1 MSADYERKLHRAV
14 AQFVKEADKKYPNW
28 SERNDNGE
36 WGIGL
41 DKFDDMYKVIL
52 EIIEYTSCDEAT
64 EQMLD
69 DILFGIAR
77 DNECSRIIEVLLK
90 YPDWYALLCEKVL
103 FTEYINAKWQFE
115 ESLKDYH
122 GKDEIKALEENV
134 SGTKLDKKQEKY
146 LAPIVL
152 EDDVLGKLVLEKSE
166 GLFEGTYHFLGND
179 ITIYIEVEW
188 SSKATWKKPLA
199 VARDFVEHIVSR
211 DEAFREYIAAD
222 EALYDAALECLEDY
236 EDECEIHF
244 STPEEFANAL
254 KERMKYIFVNQ
265 NGSYTIGYDD
275 GYVFG
280 GHEIDVDV
288 DSKGKMV
295 CADMR

>member
-1 MSADYERKLHRAV
+1 MTQKEKL
-14 AQFVKEADKKYPNW
+14 FYY
-28 SERNDNGE
+28 
-36 WGIGL
+36 L
-41 DKFDDMYKVIL
+41 DRINN
-52 EIIEYTSCDEAT
+52 ST
-64 EQMLD
+64 EL
-69 DILFGIAR
+69 
-77 DNECSRIIEVLLK
+77 
-90 YPDWYALLCEKVL
+90 
-103 FTEYINAKWQFE
+103 
-115 ESLKDYH
+115 
-122 GKDEIKALEENV
+122 KDEIYWKCGLE
-134 SGTKLDKKQEKY
+134 
-146 LAPIVL
+146 IW
-152 EDDVLGKLVLEKSE
+152 
-166 GLFEGTYHFLGND
+166 ND

>member
-1 MSADYERKLHRAV
+1 M
-14 AQFVKEADKKYPNW
+14 
-28 SERNDNGE
+28 
-36 WGIGL
+36 
-41 DKFDDMYKVIL
+41 
-52 EIIEYTSCDEAT
+52 
-64 EQMLD
+64 
-69 DILFGIAR
+69 
-77 DNECSRIIEVLLK
+77 
-90 YPDWYALLCEKVL
+90 
-103 FTEYINAKWQFE
+103 
-115 ESLKDYH
+115 
-122 GKDEIKALEENV
+122 
-134 SGTKLDKKQEKY
+134 
-146 LAPIVL
+146 
-152 EDDVLGKLVLEKSE
+152 
-166 GLFEGTYHFLGND
+166 
-179 ITIYIEVEW
+179 
-188 SSKATWKKPLA
+188 A

-222 EALYDAALECLEDY
+222 EALYDVALECLEDY

>member
-1 MSADYERKLHRAV
+1 MDMNGIYQK
-14 AQFVKEADKKYPNW
+14 
-28 SERNDNGE
+28 DN
-36 WGIGL
+36 
-41 DKFDDMYKVIL
+41 KFD
-52 EIIEYTSCDEAT
+52 
-64 EQMLD
+64 
-69 DILFGIAR
+69 G
-77 DNECSRIIEVLLK
+77 
-90 YPDWYALLCEKVL
+90 
-103 FTEYINAKWQFE
+103 E
-115 ESLKDYH
+115 ESLYYVLAGNGGSSRLSKNEKYHIITCSAVAIYDINADCVVKKIKIMTWPISNQEYEAQNENSEYFNRFKDGVIYKVLGRLQYSTF
-122 GKDEIKALEENV
+122 GKLAFLYVKEVLEENV

-152 EDDVLGKLVLEKSE
+152 EDDVLGKLVLEKSK

-188 SSKATWKKPLA
+188 SSKATWKKPLT

-254 KERMKYIFVNQ
+254 KGRMKYIFVNQ

>member
-1 MSADYERKLHRAV
+1 MDMNGIYQK
-14 AQFVKEADKKYPNW
+14 
-28 SERNDNGE
+28 DN
-36 WGIGL
+36 
-41 DKFDDMYKVIL
+41 KFD
-52 EIIEYTSCDEAT
+52 
-64 EQMLD
+64 
-69 DILFGIAR
+69 G
-77 DNECSRIIEVLLK
+77 
-90 YPDWYALLCEKVL
+90 
-103 FTEYINAKWQFE
+103 E
-115 ESLKDYH
+115 ESLYYVLAGNGGSSRLSK
-122 GKDEIKALEENV
+122 N
-134 SGTKLDKKQEKY
+134 EKY
-146 LAPIVL
+146 HIITCSAVAI
-152 EDDVLGKLVLEKSE
+152 
-166 GLFEGTYHFLGND
+166 YD
-179 ITIYIEVEW
+179 INADCVV
-188 SSKATWKKPLA
+188 TWKKPLA